1 MRFPLL
7 VFLTALV
14 CLLSRVPTARADSR
28 DPGEIFLTAYMSAQ
42 EAEKLESQ
50 GSLKAAQAK
59 YRFAG
64 SILDQLQQRTPDW
77 QPLVV
82 EFRRK
87 KVAEALQKLEERI
100 VQEAPTP
107 APTAQPGLDPNL
119 LPGIN
124 EPSTHASPP
133 PPAVAPDAGSG
144 DAFDRAA
151 REMRAQTAALKQQ
164 LEASREQLQN
174 AQREKERIASKLEE
188 ATGKLDNATRLSK
201 QQAEQIRKVQAEK
214 EENAKAGAEQAQVQE
229 AALRKQLAKSQES
242 EAALKSQLQRATAEA
257 SEAKLKIEHNN
268 NDQQTLQ
275 TQIEEAKADAAKA
288 KAQLSRAQSSETDL
302 QTKLEETRKALE
314 TKSQEKAQAAA
325 AQIESIKKQMEQLRS
340 ALEDAK
346 ADREVAEEQGQLIY
360 KRTAK
365 LAQERTDALNRNQQ
379 LGAELEEAQK
389 KAAALTETQ
398 AKLAQVTQD
407 RDATQ
412 AKNTQLAGDL
422 QAANKKI
429 ESLADVEQ
437 KLVAAAKE
445 REAAKAQAAEAT
457 AKLTESQKIIVAV
470 TAERDNALKQLAQAK
485 QDKGKVDQLLAENA
499 SLLAKLDEAQK
510 TITTLSSSSG
520 SEKDQQIAA
529 LKTQLSTVQD
539 QLDATKKEGIN
550 NRILIADLQ
559 TQLDETTALAKA
571 PTGEEGKKLTQENE
585 LLRGIVLRELKE
597 QARREQARKL
607 VLGELDRLKVR
618 SKTMASQIDLLSAPA
633 VKLTDAERALFKTP
647 QMEIIDNT
655 PGAMAISITAP
666 SSGSPAPDK
675 APAPDNKSA
684 APSPAPV
691 DGDLPT
697 QGAPAG
703 NPAKDL
709 DASPKVAHENR
720 PPVPPQLMELAKE
733 AKEKF
738 NQGKYLAAERIYEK
752 MVSQAPTNIYALSN
766 LGVARYRAG
775 HLKLAE
781 ETLKKVLAL
790 EPGDSFA
797 RSTLGIVYFQQGK
810 YDDAVT
816 SLTQSVA
823 VNPKSAL
830 AHNFLG
836 IAAAAKGWPEA
847 ALKELETAVQ
857 IDPGYP
863 EAHYNLAVALT
874 DVQPPRKEEARKHY
888 KKALELGLDP
898 NPTFEATLK

>member
-1 MRFPLL
+1 MMRFPLL
-7 VFLTALV
+7 VLLAALL
-14 CLLSRVPTARADSR
+14 CLFSRVPTARADSR

-50 GSLKAAQAK
+50 GNLKSAQAK

-100 VQEAPTP
+100 AAEAPTP

-124 EPSTHASPP
+124 EPQTATA
-133 PPAVAPDAGSG
+133 PAAAPDG

-151 REMRAQTAALKQQ
+151 REMRAQMAAIKQQ

-188 ATGKLDNATRLSK
+188 ATGKLDTATRISK
-201 QQAEQIRKVQAEK
+201 QQAEQIRKAQADK
-214 EENAKAGAEQAQVQE
+214 EEIAKAGAEQAQLQE

-242 EAALKSQLQRATAEA
+242 EAALKAQLQRVTAEA
-257 SEAKLKIEHNN
+257 SSTKSKIEQNQN
-268 NDQQTLQ
+268 AQQNLQ
-275 TQIEEAKADAAKA
+275 TQLDEAKAEAAKA
-288 KAQLSRAQSSETDL
+288 KAQLSHAQASESDL

-314 TKSQEKAQAAA
+314 TKSQEKAKAAA
-325 AQIESIKKQMEQLRS
+325 AETEALKKQMEQLRS

-365 LAQERTDALNRNQQ
+365 LAQDRADAVNRSQQ
-379 LGAELEEAQK
+379 LGAELEEARK
-389 KAAALTETQ
+389 KADALTETQ
-398 AKLAQVTQD
+398 AKLAQVTQE
-407 RDATQ
+407 RDATE
-412 AKNTQLAGDL
+412 AKNVQLSGEL
-422 QAANKKI
+422 QVANQKI

-437 KLVAAAKE
+437 KLIAAAKE
-445 REAAKAQAAEAT
+445 RESAKAQAAEAT
-457 AKLTESQKIIVAV
+457 EKLAQSQKTIVAV
-470 TAERDNALKQLAQAK
+470 TAERDDALHQLAQAR
-485 QDKGKVDQLLAENA
+485 QEKGKVDQLLAENA
-499 SLLAKLDEAQK
+499 ALMAKLDEAQK
-510 TITTLSSSSG
+510 TIATLGNSSG

-529 LKTQLSTVQD
+529 LKTQLSSVQD
-539 QLDATKKEGIN
+539 QLEATKKEGIN
-550 NRILIADLQ
+550 HRILIADLQ
-559 TQLDETTALAKA
+559 TQLDESTALAKIPA
-571 PTGEEGKKLTQENE
+571 TEEGKKLTQENE

-607 VLGELDRLKVR
+607 VLGELDRLKIR
-618 SKTMASQIDLLSAPA
+618 SQTMSSQIDLLSAPA
-633 VKLTDAERALFKTP
+633 VKLTDAERALFKAP

-666 SSGSPAPDK
+666 SSGSPDPAKPEQE
-675 APAPDNKSA
+675 APAKA
-684 APSPAPV
+684 APKTGSV
-691 DGDLPT
+691 EGDLPT
-697 QGAPAG
+697 RGAPSG
-703 NPAKDL
+703 TPAKDL
-709 DASPKVAHENR
+709 DSSPKVAHENR
-720 PPVPPQLMELAKE
+720 PPVPPQLEALAKE

-738 NQGKYLAAERIYEK
+738 NQGKYLAAERVYEK
-752 MVSQAPTNIYALSN
+752 MVSLAPGNIYALSN

-775 HLKLAE
+775 HFKLAE

-810 YDDAVT
+810 YDESVT
-816 SLTQSVA
+816 ALTQSVA

-857 IDPGYP
+857 IDPNYP
-863 EAHYNLAVALT
+863 EARYNLAVALA
-874 DVQPPRKEEARKHY
+874 DAQPPKKEEARRHY
-888 KKALELGLDP
+888 KKALELGMEP